1 MIPIFN
7 YIEIQ
12 CPHCGATM
20 DVDEERK
27 ECFCSYCG
35 NKILIDDGMR
45 TFTHIHIDKTK
56 ERELD
61 FEKELLILASG
72 KKLIPSLLICIAVL
86 VIGITSLII
95 HNNSN
100 VFLSFGMLIIG
111 CSFGVA
117 PILKFEPLYG
127 SIAISIIT
135 IIACIIFVLL
145 SDNEDALLTFV
156 FIFIIVF
163 NCIGRAIKKYN

>member
-20 DVDEERK
+20 DVDEARK

-56 ERELD
+56 ERELA
-61 FEKELLILASG
+61 FEKDLLLLASG

-95 HNNSN
+95 HSDSET
-100 VFLSFGMLIIG
+100 FFYFGILVIG
-111 CSFGVA
+111 CSFGVV
-117 PILKFEPLYG
+117 PILKKEPLYG
-127 SIAISIIT
+127 AIAIPIIT

-145 SDNEDALLTFV
+145 SDNKESLFYFDL
-156 FIFIIVF
+156 IFLIAF